1 VELREATSEDAD
13 ACLVVQRRSAVVGY
27 AHIFAQD
34 LYPFPDDV
42 VRAEWVRR
50 HASEAHVVVASE
62 SGELIGTVSARSAWV
77 EALFVVPDSW
87 GTGVAG
93 RLLDR
98 AVELIAASGATTAR
112 LDVMADNVRARRFY
126 ERRGW
131 APDGRTS
138 VSPFPPYP
146 KILGYRLDLTR
157 MPIAR

>member
-1 VELREATSEDAD
+1 LDNDAVELRGATSDDVD

-50 HASEAHVVVASE
+50 LASDALVVVASE
-62 SGELIGTVSARSAWV
+62 GGELIGTVSARPPWV
-77 EALFVVPDSW
+77 EALFVVPEAW

-98 AVELIAASGATTAR
+98 ALDLIADSGAAAAE
-112 LDVMADNVRARRFY
+112 LDVMAQNARARRFY

-131 APDGRTS
+131 TPDGRTA

-146 KILGYRLDLTR
+146 NLLGYRLEL
-157 MPIAR
+157 AR